1 MSTLAAYKPTTTKQL
16 FKEDAALLPYDGLEG
31 TGFLFFDKSTTQL
44 SKLNYANPTRI
55 CDKEIGVIRYTTI
68 DTLIN
73 FNYTLKTPIE
83 VEIIEDISGVIG
95 DIEELE
101 LYSYG
106 DSEFEVLR
114 ELNEELVSL
123 FEDLIGMEDKNL
135 GKYPKKW
142 KSILNQYI
150 KRIR

>member
-1 MSTLAAYKPTTTKQL
+1 MIAYSVSPSTTTEQKFHEYPASQKHVFL
-16 FKEDAALLPYDGLEG
+16 KDRKFLLP
-31 TGFLFFDKSTTQL
+31 DKNAQSI
-44 SKLNYANPTRI
+44 KLIYVVRESIYEQEFET
-55 CDKEIGVIRYTTI
+55 EI

-73 FNYTLKTPIE
+73 FNYTLIKPIK
-83 VEIIEDISGVIG
+83 VKIIKNTSGVIG

-106 DSEFEVLR
+106 DNEFEVLR
-114 ELNEELVSL
+114 ELNEEVVSL
-123 FEDLIGMEDKNL
+123 FEDLIEMEDKNL

-150 KRIR
+150 KRIK